1 MEREVW
7 LRAGMFG
14 TVIVLVSLILVTPN
28 LLGRPSELTS
38 IPVLIV
44 AMNAN
49 RTEVIVDVTAAVQA
63 YLYRNVT
70 LQVSHMGPGSTNVSV
85 ASYSLNDTYNVQLEV
100 PANATPLWIHAK
112 LVDIQENYFEYNLT
126 VRTFFDANN
135 GYKLTMAFDFPDEP
149 GNSARYTVPPADFRW
164 PIPRRG
170 MLP

>member
-14 TVIVLVSLILVTPN
+14 TVIVLVALILITPN

-49 RTEVIVDVTAAVQA
+49 RTEFIIDVTAAVQA

-70 LQVSHMGPGSTNVSV
+70 LEVNHVEPDFTNVSI
-85 ASYSLNDTYNVQLEV
+85 ASYSRSDTYNVQLQV
-100 PANATPLWIHAK
+100 PANATPLWIHAR
-112 LVDIQENYFEYNLT
+112 LVDLQGNYFEYNLT
-126 VRTFFDANN
+126 VQTFHDANN
-135 GYKLTMAFDFPDEP
+135 AYRLTMAFDFPDEP
-149 GNSARYTVPPADFRW
+149 GTAPRYAVPPADFRW

-170 MLP
+170 MFP

>member
-14 TVIVLVSLILVTPN
+14 TVIVLVSLILITPN

-49 RTEVIVDVTAAVQA
+49 RTEFIVDVTAAVQA

-70 LQVSHMGPGSTNVSV
+70 LEVSRMGPGSTNVSV
-85 ASYSLNDTYNVQLEV
+85 ASYSLNDTYNVQLRV

-112 LVDIQENYFEYNLT
+112 LVDLQDNYFEYNLT
-126 VRTFFDANN
+126 VRAYYDANN
-135 GYKLTMAFDFPDEP
+135 AYKLTMTFDFPDEP
-149 GNSARYTVPPADFRW
+149 GTAPRYTVPPADFRW